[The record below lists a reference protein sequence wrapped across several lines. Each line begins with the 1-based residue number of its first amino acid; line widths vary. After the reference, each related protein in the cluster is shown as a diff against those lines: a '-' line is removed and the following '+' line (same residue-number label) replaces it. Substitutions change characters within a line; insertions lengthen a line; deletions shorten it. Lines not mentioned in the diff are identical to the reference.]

1 MQNERTPPAA
11 DEKTGRSSLLRLP
24 PEILEDV
31 DAAIGDGATIDETVA
46 LIRARG
52 GECSRSAVGRYAKSL
67 RDAMQWRHELDRCAE
82 TWLRVLGE
90 RAEGNPALM
99 ALEALRVLTLKTMGD
114 LAKGREQVPAA
125 DIVRLALALR
135 QIEGADKSR
144 GERERATAEA
154 EARATGGPPYSQG
167 LSDEAVAII
176 RRAVE
181 CEFSR

>member
-1 MQNERTPPAA
+1 MQNEHTPPAA

-24 PEILEDV
+24 PEILEEV
-31 DAAIGDGATIDETVA
+31 DAAIGDGATVNETVA

-67 RDAMQWRHELDRCAE
+67 RAAVQWRHELDRCAE
-82 TWLRVLGE
+82 TVLRVLGE

-99 ALEALRVLTLKTMGD
+99 ALEALRALTLKTMGD
-114 LAKGREQVPAA
+114 LAKGRERVPVS
-125 DIVRLALALR
+125 DIFRLALALR

-181 CEFSR
+181 YEFSQ